1 MIDEKDW
8 EQERGRLELVT
19 EKLHARIAEL
29 EPEVAGLREQAVEIR
44 KRFWEEVTVNTSNNE
59 DFEETFYS
67 IKQQEAL
74 LSERERS
81 HRLRTQQWSN
91 MKRLLPSPYFGRFD
105 FIEDGLG
112 LSEQIYI
119 GVASF
124 VDSDGLSFLI
134 YDWRTPVASLYYDY
148 SPGAAAYDTPGGR
161 VTGTMELK
169 RQYQIRDGQ
178 LRNVIDTS
186 LTIGDELL
194 QQALGQG
201 ADAQMK
207 SIVAT
212 IQKEQNAIIRE
223 DSSRMLIVQGAA
235 GSGKTSAALQRVAY
249 LLYKHRDK
257 LKADQIVL
265 FSPNPMFNSYVSTVL
280 PELGEENMQQA
291 TFQEYLEQG
300 IGSGLRIEDP
310 FDQIEYVLTEQATP
324 EYRAR
329 LKGIEYK
336 ASAKYLETLR
346 RYSEWLEREG
356 MKFHGIRF
364 RDRDLITAEQMKAR
378 FYGYEPSMRL
388 ANRVILLQEWLLKE
402 LASLERKERE
412 ADWVQE
418 ELDYLD
424 KEQYAEAFRQ
434 LHKERDVFEFGEQF
448 EEIREKLL
456 GKRRL
461 DEGDFDYAERE
472 EALLRGMVA
481 KMSFKPLRR
490 SVKRMAFIDKVGL
503 YVQLFGD
510 PEAFQSMTKGAEA
523 PEQWPEICEQTK
535 EKLGGLELFYED
547 ATPFLYLQELVEGVR
562 MSTEVRHVFV
572 DEGQDY
578 SMFQYEFLRRLFP
591 RARMTILGDFSQ
603 AIFTQATELHGE
615 QSPLTRLYGES
626 ETNLVRLVRSYRS
639 TREIVEFTKSLL
651 PGGQEIIPFDRSGKK
666 PVLVK
671 ADDDLRLAER
681 IAEDIAALK
690 AEGFASIAVIAKTA
704 AESRA
709 AYESLI
715 AHGCQGIKLVTKNTL
730 TFEKGVMVLPAY
742 LAKGVEFDAAL
753 IHDASS
759 RTYVRE
765 SERKLFYTA
774 CTRAMH
780 RLLLYA
786 TGEWTPFLQAV
797 DPSLYETAT
806 LKQPLF

>member
-1 MIDEKDW
+1 MIEEMDW
-8 EQERGRLELVT
+8 KQERERLGLIT
-19 EKLHARIAEL
+19 EKLQARIAEL

-81 HRLRTQQWSN
+81 HRLRTQQWKN

-105 FIEDGLG
+105 FKEDGVG
-112 LSEQIYI
+112 FTDQIYI

-124 VDSDGLSFLI
+124 VDTDGLSFLI
-134 YDWRTPVASLYYDY
+134 YDWRTPIASMYYDF
-148 SPGAAAYDTPGGR
+148 SPGTGSYDTPGGR

-300 IGSGLRIEDP
+300 IGPAMRIEDP
-310 FDQIEYVLTEQATP
+310 FDQIEYVLTEQAAP

-336 ASAKYLETLR
+336 ASVKYLETLR
-346 RYSEWLEREG
+346 SYSQWLERKG

-364 RDRDLITAEQMKAR
+364 RDRDLITAEKMREQ
-378 FYGYEPSMRL
+378 FYGYDPSMRL

-402 LASLERKERE
+402 LALLERKERE

-424 KEQYAEAFRQ
+424 KEQYAEAFSQ
-434 LHKERDVFEFGEQF
+434 LHKERDVFDFGEQF
-448 EEIREKLL
+448 EEIREKVL
-456 GKRRL
+456 GKRRQ

-472 EALLRGMVA
+472 EELLRGMVV
-481 KMSFKPLRR
+481 KESFKPLRR
-490 SVKRMAFIDKVGL
+490 GVKRMAFIDKVGI
-503 YVQLFGD
+503 YAQLF
-510 PEAFQSMTKGAEA
+510 ENQAAFQEMTKGAEA
-523 PEQWPEICEQTK
+523 PELWPEICEQTT
-535 EKLGGLELFYED
+535 EKLSRLELFYED

-591 RARMTILGDFSQ
+591 RARMTILGDFGQ

-615 QSPLTRLYGES
+615 QSPLTMLYGGAES
-626 ETNLVRLVRSYRS
+626 KLIRLVRSYRS

-651 PGGQEIIPFDRSGKK
+651 PGGEEIIPFDRSGKK
-666 PVLVK
+666 PILVRV
-671 ADDDLRLAER
+671 DDRVQLAAR
-681 IAEDIAALK
+681 IAEDVAALQ
-690 AEGFASIAVIAKTA
+690 AEGFSSIAVIAKTA
-704 AESRA
+704 AESTA
-709 AYESLI
+709 AYDSLI
-715 AHGCQGIKLVTKNTL
+715 AQGCQGLKLVTKNTL
-730 TFEKGVMVLPAY
+730 IFEKGALVLPAY

-753 IHDASS
+753 IYDASS
-759 RTYVRE
+759 RTYDRE

-780 RLLLYA
+780 RLMLYS
-786 TGEWTPFLQAV
+786 TGEWTPFLQDV
-797 DPSLYETAT
+797 DPSLYASVR
-806 LKQPLF
+806 